1 MESND
6 GSPSLYNQVLTGE
19 LRSRNPTNLC
29 DLEKAIVQTKK
40 ECDDDDQ
47 QQQTQSETKQPWQ
60 HPEIQLLIQ
69 QRKTA
74 STNEERKTISKKMQK
89 KTRQFLRR
97 KRNQRTEQI
106 LTEFRDLN
114 RLHGHSL
121 NWTRVNGSLDDKA
134 PTQQEFA
141 HWLGNIFFF

>member
-69 QRKTA
+69 QRKIA
-74 STNEERKTISKKMQK
+74 STNEERKTISKKMLK

-97 KRNQRTEQI
+97 KRNQRTEPKKNQG
-106 LTEFRDLN
+106 LKPASWAQSE
-114 RLHGHSL
+114 
-121 NWTRVNGSLDDKA
+121 LD
-134 PTQQEFA
+134 TGEWQS
-141 HWLGNIFFF
+141 